1 MAQLRQQEHRA
12 KGKPLGEVLYMDQG
26 PELLEIINIHHQTP
40 ATDELFSFWNA
51 HNL

>member
-1 MAQLRQQEHRA
+1 MYKVH
-12 KGKPLGEVLYMDQG
+12 GKSTYMDEG
-26 PELLEIINIHHQTP
+26 LELLEIINIYHQTP